1 MKNSV
6 ARIVLAGLVGGFVG
20 NAILGAIFSIP
31 LIRSILYD
39 PELQSRLFIEVT
51 AKRNIPVS
59 VAGLVILSVIHAW
72 LFDVFNPSVPGK
84 TWLNKGLFWGLTI
97 FLMFWLFQE
106 WFIYHTLL
114 GEPLLLNLL
123 KLSILF
129 VGSLVEGVI
138 ISFFLARTPVI
149 EKA

>member
-51 AKRNIPVS
+51 GKRKIPVS
-59 VAGLVILSVIHAW
+59 VAGLVIPSIIHAW

-123 KLSILF
+123 ELSILF